1 MVVLNYTYL
10 HAFTRIYTKFL
21 AGNVT
26 GGNEGEIT
34 AETQSQPRKLS
45 GQAGAWNQYGD
56 GAKPQG
62 HSGTEPRHRGARRR
76 AGKNL
81 GRSGIRPYRAL
92 GGAELCGKN
101 YDFYAFFRG
110 SPRFYARNRA
120 VNPRCLA
127 SQARHEMGAPVELFA
142 GAKRRAGAEL
152 CGKVREGSR

>member
-10 HAFTRIYTKFL
+10 HAFTRFYTKFL
-21 AGNVT
+21 AGNVM

-62 HSGTEPRHRGARRR
+62 HSGTEPRHRGERRR

-101 YDFYAFFRG
+101 YGFLRVF
-110 SPRFYARNRA
+110 PRFSTILRTELGRKSAMFGFPSP
-120 VNPRCLA
+120 PRDG
-127 SQARHEMGAPVELFA
+127 R
-142 GAKRRAGAEL
+142 
-152 CGKVREGSR
+152 